1 MPLSTYANLKA
12 AVADWCHRTDLTTQI
27 VDFVALAEAQIRR
40 DVRCRAMQI
49 LTTGTLTGEVLAQ
62 PTRYLEAERL
72 VLEDVEQDF
81 VAPGMYAQLKQAQS
95 TEPKYTHIGTD
106 IYFLNGAS
114 GDDYSILYWQQFAPF
129 SADADTNWLLT
140 NAPEIYLSGALVQAA
155 VYLNDDAMMTR
166 HAAIYQASVKLLN
179 SAERRSQFSGSRLE
193 IRAN

>member
-27 VDFVALAEAQIRR
+27 LDFVALSEAQIRR
-40 DVRCRAMQI
+40 DVRCRAQQI
-49 LTTGTLTGEVLAQ
+49 LVTGTLTGEVLAQ
-62 PTRYLEAERL
+62 PTRYIEAERL

-81 VAPGMYAQLKQAQS
+81 VAPGMYAQLQQAQS

-106 IYFLNGAS
+106 LYILNGANGS
-114 GDDYSILYWQQFAPF
+114 AYSLLYWQQFTPF
-129 SADADTNWLLT
+129 SADSDSNWLLL

-155 VYLNDDAMMTR
+155 VYLNDDAMLTR
-166 HAAIYQASVKLLN
+166 HAAIYQASVKMLN
-179 SAERRSQFSGSRLE
+179 NSERRAQFSGSRLE